1 LSLSPLL
8 HLFLLVPGPRM
19 SSTWLPKITFIK
31 RLAFESYASV
41 SQVIKNGTIAN
52 VPFTL
57 KDVTNAEKIY
67 GPLVPAIKG
76 KSVARQINLHDAA
89 PIDKLQDKHIS
100 LDIDI
105 FYCVQFP
112 FLLSLSDPIKLCVV
126 DLLTK
131 GDKSFSNLSK
141 VVSDHLSL
149 YRSEGYYVNSV
160 STDNEPAMMA
170 LRHVIQGAGARHV
183 TGGVKSNNL
192 AKIDRHIRLIKD
204 RVRSILHSLP
214 YSLPRKLI
222 PWEVYF
228 AVSRINL
235 LNHSFYKGW

>member
-1 LSLSPLL
+1 
-8 HLFLLVPGPRM
+8 
-19 SSTWLPKITFIK
+19 
-31 RLAFESYASV
+31 
-41 SQVIKNGTIAN
+41 
-52 VPFTL
+52 
-57 KDVTNAEKIY
+57 
-67 GPLVPAIKG
+67 
-76 KSVARQINLHDAA
+76 
-89 PIDKLQDKHIS
+89 
-100 LDIDI
+100 
-105 FYCVQFP
+105 
-112 FLLSLSDPIKLCVV
+112 VV

-149 YRSEGYYVNSV
+149 YRSEVEYVNSV
-160 STDNEPAMMA
+160 STDNEPSMIA

-192 AKIDRHIRLIKD
+192 AKIDRQIRLIKD

-222 PWEVYF
+222 PWAVYF

-235 LNHSFYKGW
+235 LNLFKANQPSPRELFSVRGGYAGSESYNLISLDYVGKAHIFSDVRRSRAVFILIFDGLSSFVSSRSSPPGVPTFLFDLERTSPPRHHSLVDLLLHPFTLEKIVGEEDCKAITE

>member
-1 LSLSPLL
+1 ML
-8 HLFLLVPGPRM
+8 HQLTNYKTNTYPWTST
-19 SSTWLPKITFIK
+19 SS
-31 RLAFESYASV
+31 
-41 SQVIKNGTIAN
+41 IAPN
-52 VPFTL
+52 
-57 KDVTNAEKIY
+57 
-67 GPLVPAIKG
+67 
-76 KSVARQINLHDAA
+76 
-89 PIDKLQDKHIS
+89 
-100 LDIDI
+100 
-105 FYCVQFP
+105 
-112 FLLSLSDPIKLCVV
+112 LSDPIKLCVV

-149 YRSEGYYVNSV
+149 YRSEGYHVNSV
-160 STDNEPAMMA
+160 FTDNEPSMIA

-192 AKIDRHIRLIKD
+192 AKIDRQIRLKD

-222 PWEVYF
+222 PWAVYF

-235 LNHSFYKGW
+235 LNHSFYKPNQPSPRELFSGGKSRFQERLTCFLRVLPSIN